1 MRSLCVAR
9 APSAAEAALNW
20 GALRRGLKPRP
31 FKTVL
36 FQDCSF
42 SKLFFFKTVLF
53 QNCSFSKL
61 FFVERLKPCPSWS
74 GTQVAAPHEPKQ
86 NQSESKATDK
96 SVRSTQLKSGP
107 GGQNMLGAALED
119 PVCFECVVQRGL

>member
-36 FQDCSF
+36 FQNCSF

-61 FFVERLKPCPSWS
+61 FFFKTVLC
-74 GTQVAAPHEPKQ
+74 GTAEAVPFLVRNTGGRSTRTKT
-86 NQSESKATDK
+86 ESKRVKGDGQECPFHAVK
-96 SVRSTQLKSGP
+96 VGAGRAKYARCCVGRSSVL
-107 GGQNMLGAALED
+107 
-119 PVCFECVVQRGL
+119 